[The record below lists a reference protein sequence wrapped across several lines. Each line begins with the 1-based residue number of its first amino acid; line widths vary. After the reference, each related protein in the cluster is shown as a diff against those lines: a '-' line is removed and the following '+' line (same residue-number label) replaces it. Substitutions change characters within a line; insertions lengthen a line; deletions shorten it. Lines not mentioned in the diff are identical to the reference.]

1 MKFLI
6 YAESTTRQ
14 IFGMADH
21 VQKLTQCGGLRKQ
34 YLILICLKIQQ
45 KVGKLNAAFQHSFL
59 KTIYKHKYHILE
71 PFRLVGRKLCWI
83 TALTHVCRCI
93 FCNKIL
99 KDLLDHQ
106 LFSCQG
112 LSKESHTLLSAV
124 EISIGRKLTDMQIR
138 DKHNVMSAGLSSRST
153 LEAFADLRSIIL
165 RFLPCPGANYIQCRS
180 FNPRNHLN

>member
-1 MKFLI
+1 M
-6 YAESTTRQ
+6 
-14 IFGMADH
+14 
-21 VQKLTQCGGLRKQ
+21 
-34 YLILICLKIQQ
+34 
-45 KVGKLNAAFQHSFL
+45 NAAFQHSFL

-124 EISIGRKLTDMQIR
+124 KRSIGCKPTDTPIR
-138 DKHNVMSAGLSSRST
+138 DKHKVMSAALIGKGT
-153 LEAFADLRSIIL
+153 LEAFADFVEHIK
-165 RFLPCPGANYIQCRS
+165 Y
-180 FNPRNHLN
+180 